1 MTKWISFAFGCVL
14 MMGCAQQQ
22 PTLQTGPEAEVT
34 HDGLVRVD
42 NSAMQFAW
50 IDPEIDLSTY
60 SKFMVAEPE
69 FEFRAVRNTGSRRS
83 SSANEFAISDSGK
96 ERLIATVKEVFQE
109 ELSRSRN
116 FTRVDEPGPDVLLIE
131 GAMLDIVSR
140 VPPDIVGR
148 GDIFLDRVGEATLV
162 LQIADSMSGETFA
175 RAADRRAAE
184 PAAGGVRSST
194 VTTTAEVRRLAR
206 RWATRLRE
214 ALDELHDRGPLQP
227 AA

>member
-1 MTKWISFAFGCVL
+1 MTKWISFAIACGL

-22 PTLQTGPEAEVT
+22 RTLQTGPTAEVT

-42 NSAMQFAW
+42 HSAMQYAW
-50 IDPEIDLSTY
+50 IKPDINLSTY

-69 FEFRAVRNTGSRRS
+69 FEFRAVRNTGTRRS
-83 SSANEFAISDSGK
+83 SSTNEFAISESGK
-96 ERLIATVKEVFQE
+96 QKLIETVQDVFRD
-109 ELSRSRN
+109 ELSKSKY
-116 FTRVDEPGPDVLLIE
+116 FTRVDGPGPDVLLIE

-140 VPPDIVGR
+140 VPPDMVGR

-162 LQIADSMSGETFA
+162 LQISDSMSGETFA

-184 PAAGGVRSST
+184 PATGGVRANT
-194 VTTTAEVRRLAR
+194 VTSIAEVRRLAR

-214 ALDELHDRGPLQP
+214 AMDELHDRGPLEST
-227 AA
+227 